1 MKMKGILIILLSVL
15 LVGTVVCGGSGVAR
29 PSVGN
34 VPAGWSLS
42 DEEPYGTF
50 EELDG
55 TRWGV
60 IDYTDSW
67 DGDFVQIYYG
77 DVPSSL
83 KGKETDGDALIARAV
98 EEALTFEADETGT
111 MYVSGWLAGYAKAY
125 ESSLEVYEMEV
136 VFVEGKTC
144 IDIYA
149 AYDAGSEN
157 ELQVTSLINSI
168 SF

>member
-1 MKMKGILIILLSVL
+1 MRTKGIVVTLLGILLL
-15 LVGTVVCGGSGVAR
+15 GTVACGGSGVIK

-34 VPAGWSLS
+34 VPAGWTLS
-42 DEEPYGTF
+42 VEEPYGTF

-60 IDYTDSW
+60 IDYTDSG

-83 KGKETDGDALIARAV
+83 RGKETDEDALVARAV

-125 ESSLEVYEMEV
+125 DSSLEVYEMEV
-136 VFVEGKTC
+136 VFVEGTTC